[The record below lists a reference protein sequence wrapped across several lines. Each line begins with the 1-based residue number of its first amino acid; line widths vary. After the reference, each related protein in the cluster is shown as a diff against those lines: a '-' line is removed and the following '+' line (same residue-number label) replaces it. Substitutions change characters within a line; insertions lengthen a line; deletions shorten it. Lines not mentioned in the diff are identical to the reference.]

1 MAGTGVR
8 RSVAQRER
16 VERRRAV
23 RHHAMAVA
31 ASAVVAVSTV
41 TGVLTATAGGDG
53 RDTARP
59 GTTRSPVLVPLPAV
73 PAPAAATSLVPSP
86 SPSPPSVVLSAPP
99 GPSRTAAPATPSAAV
114 PGSGSPERAGPV
126 NATLHRHPASQV
138 LDWVAA
144 HRDDPR
150 RPLIE
155 SRIAARPAAVW
166 FAAYNPGAV
175 TGEVRAVTAGAAEAG
190 RVPVLVPY
198 AIPDRDCGGA
208 SQGGAPDLAAYDG
221 WIREFAAG
229 LGGGASIVVLEPDS
243 VALSDCLDAAARAAR
258 YASLAR
264 AARTIHAASPKARVY
279 FDAGHS
285 GWHPAERQAD
295 LLRAAG
301 AASSGDGVFTN
312 VANFHRTA
320 DEAAYAR
327 RVLAAL
333 GGPARLGAVIDTS
346 RNGNGAPAAGQWCDP
361 AGRALGRAPT
371 TDTGEARIDAYLWVR
386 LPGESDGCTGA
397 AGSFAP
403 DVAYE
408 LATG

>member
-1 MAGTGVR
+1 MAGTGAR
-8 RSVAQRER
+8 RSTAQLER
-16 VERRRAV
+16 AERRRAV
-23 RHHAMAVA
+23 RHHAMAVT
-31 ASAVVAVSTV
+31 ASAVVVVSTV
-41 TGVLTATAGGDG
+41 TGVLSAAAGPDG
-53 RDTARP
+53 RDTAGP
-59 GTTRSPVLVPLPAV
+59 APASSPVLAPLPG
-73 PAPAAATSLVPSP
+73 APTRVAAAPPVS
-86 SPSPPSVVLSAPP
+86 SPPPSSTPLSAP
-99 GPSRTAAPATPSAAV
+99 GPSRTAVPRTPSATA
-114 PGSGSPERAGPV
+114 PESGRRSPERAGPV
-126 NATLHRHPASQV
+126 DAALYRHPASQV

-144 HRDDPR
+144 HPDDPR

-155 SRIAARPAAVW
+155 SRIADRPAAVW

-175 TGEVRAVTAGAAEAG
+175 TGEVRAVTAGAAAAD

-221 WIREFAAG
+221 WIAEFAAG
-229 LGGGASIVVLEPDS
+229 LGAGPSIVVLEPDS
-243 VALSDCLDAAARAAR
+243 VALSDCLDEAARAAR

-264 AARTIHAASPKARVY
+264 AARTIHAAAPKARVY

-285 GWHPAERQAD
+285 GWHPAERQAS

-301 AASSGDGVFTN
+301 AASSGDGIFTN
-312 VANFHRTA
+312 VSNFHRTA

-327 RVLAAL
+327 QVLAAL

-371 TDTGEARIDAYLWVR
+371 TDTGEARIDAYLWVK
-386 LPGESDGCTGA
+386 LPGESDGCKGA
-397 AGSFAP
+397 AGSFTP
-403 DVAYE
+403 DYAYE